1 MIPRTEKEYEIL
13 RKIGAN
19 IKAERLKQKLTQSE
33 LAERTGISLRHIQ
46 NIENGKAA
54 ATMGSLYLINLTLKL
69 SFEELFQGL
78 S

>member
-46 NIENGKAA
+46 NIENGKQ
-54 ATMGSLYLINLTLKL
+54 LLQWD
-69 SFEELFQGL
+69 LFI
-78 S
+78 